1 MTEKNIFAKLP
12 EFEFSESENEM
23 LRVLIN
29 NDNTDFIMTQI
40 KHLATMHGIA
50 IAKEILN
57 RSIEKKKQH
66 LATMHG
72 IAIAKEILSRY

>member
-1 MTEKNIFAKLP
+1 MPEKNIFANLP

-29 NDNTDFIMTQI
+29 NENTDFIMSQI
-40 KHLATMHGIA
+40 KHIATMHGIA

-57 RSIEKKKQH
+57 RSIEKNKLQ
-66 LATMHG
+66 TNQQTTTT
-72 IAIAKEILSRY
+72 

>member
-1 MTEKNIFAKLP
+1 
-12 EFEFSESENEM
+12 M

-29 NDNTDFIMTQI
+29 NDNADFIMSQI

-57 RSIEKKKQH
+57 RSIEKNKQQ
-66 LATMHG
+66 TNQ
-72 IAIAKEILSRY
+72 

>member
-1 MTEKNIFAKLP
+1 MPKKNIYANLP

-29 NDNTDFIMTQI
+29 NDNADFIMSQI

-57 RSIEKKKQH
+57 RSIEKNKLQ
-66 LATMHG
+66 TNQ
-72 IAIAKEILSRY
+72 